1 MGFLS
6 VSQISRLLEWINVV
20 LTSGIVIFSFA
31 LLLYLLI
38 HSHRNKVARTFAFLM
53 GCVLVTYFVDLAL
66 FGVEEPRA
74 ARPWLKAQWIGIAL
88 APPAYLNFSNALLNT
103 TGERSKF
110 QTAAVYVSYILS
122 ALLLLGVAS
131 GDSVVA
137 ASAIIDGTPH
147 LLPGPL
153 FPLFTLYFS
162 VAVGWG
168 AANVVRARRRCL
180 TSTSRR
186 RMSYLAATFAAPA
199 AGVFPYLLLVGWPS
213 STPGIGLWGVLIV
226 GNIAVGA
233 MLVVLSYSVV
243 SFGALTP
250 DRVVK
255 HRLVHFLLRGPFV
268 ATLVAIVIIVT
279 SQAEGWL
286 GLPSRRVMLFGVVGL
301 ILLLQIGIEL
311 AKPLI
316 DRALYLQDRAEIEWI
331 QQLSS
336 RLLTSTDLHQFLE
349 SVLTALCELLRI
361 DTAFVAVV
369 DNGEPHLEVSCGDL
383 ETHQAGDLSL
393 EAWHV
398 SLQRV
403 RAAEQRVRAAEE
415 KDTDVDELSTAVH
428 RNTPGGEPQLVQ
440 HGALFVWNGYW
451 LAPLRSSRDR
461 NVVLGVLGLAARA
474 PEPNLTVE
482 EKRGVDTLLS
492 QAAAAL
498 EDRRLQQGIFSA
510 LGRIMPEIE
519 DIQRRRGI
527 VHYSGDDALSGFSAI
542 ESVEF
547 REWVQDALKHYWG
560 GPKLTTSPLMS
571 LQVVERAT
579 REQDGNPMRGLRSV
593 LREAIERLRPEGEQK
608 MTAPAW
614 LLFNILDLKFLQGR
628 KVREV
633 AQRLAMSE
641 SNLYRKQR
649 VAIKAAAQMLAE
661 MEREALGNREEAA
674 KE

>member
-1 MGFLS
+1 MGFLP
-6 VSQISRLLEWINVV
+6 VSGIQRLFELVNVV

-38 HSHRNKVARTFAFLM
+38 YSRRNTVARTFAFLL

-66 FGVEEPRA
+66 FGIEDWRA
-74 ARPWLKAQWIGIAL
+74 AKPWLEVQWIGIAFTP
-88 APPAYLNFSNALLNT
+88 AAYLNFSNALLNT
-103 TGERSKF
+103 TGERSKV
-110 QTAAVYVSYILS
+110 QRVAVYVSYVLS
-122 ALLLLGVAS
+122 ALLLLGVAF
-131 GDSVVA
+131 GDLIVREGA
-137 ASAIIDGTPH
+137 LTHRAPH

-162 VAVGWG
+162 VAIGWG
-168 AANVVRARRRCL
+168 AANVMRARRRCL

-199 AGVFPYLLLVGWPS
+199 AGVFPYLLLAGWPAS
-213 STPGIGLWGVLIV
+213 APGVVLWLILVL
-226 GNIAVGA
+226 GNIGVGM
-233 MLVVLSYSVV
+233 MLVVLSYSVA

-268 ATLVAIVIIVT
+268 ATLVVLVITVT

-286 GLPSRRVMLFGVVGL
+286 GLPSRRIMLFGVVGV

-349 SVLTALCELLRI
+349 NVITALCELLRI

-369 DNGEPHLEVSCGDL
+369 DDGEPHLEVTCGDL
-383 ETHQAGDLSL
+383 ESRHPGELSL
-393 EAWHV
+393 EAWQV
-398 SLQRV
+398 SLRQIRGSQNDGKHGNQQASENDGV
-403 RAAEQRVRAAEE
+403 
-415 KDTDVDELSTAVH
+415 TA
-428 RNTPGGEPQLVQ
+428 GGRKLKRY
-440 HGALFVWNGYW
+440 GDFFVWNGYW
-451 LAPLRSSRDR
+451 LAPLRAAKDEDII
-461 NVVLGVLGLAARA
+461 LGVVGLAARA
-474 PEPNLTVE
+474 PKPNLTPE
-482 EKRGVDTLLS
+482 EKRGVDNLLT

-498 EDRRLQQGIFSA
+498 EDRQLQQGIFSA
-510 LGRIMPEIE
+510 LERIMPEIE
-519 DIQRRRGI
+519 DIQRRRGMI
-527 VHYSGDDALSGFSAI
+527 HYVGDEALSEFSPV
-542 ESVEF
+542 ESGEF
-547 REWVQDALKHYWG
+547 REWVGDALKHYWG
-560 GPKLTTSPLMS
+560 GPKLTTSPLMA

-579 REQDGNPMRGLRSV
+579 HEQDGNAMKGLRSV
-593 LREAIERLRPEGEQK
+593 LREAIGRLRPEGERK

-614 LLFNILDLKFLQGR
+614 LLFNILDLKFLQGH

-633 AQRLAMSE
+633 AKRLAMSE

-649 VAIKAAAQMLAE
+649 VAIKAVAQMLAE
-661 MEREALGNREEAA
+661 MEREELRNNEGETA